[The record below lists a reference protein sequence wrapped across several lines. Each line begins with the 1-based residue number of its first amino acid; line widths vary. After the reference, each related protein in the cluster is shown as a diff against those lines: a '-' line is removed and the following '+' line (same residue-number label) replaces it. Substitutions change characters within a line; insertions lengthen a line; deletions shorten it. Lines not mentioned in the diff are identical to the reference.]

1 MGKAFTVEERLAI
14 RNEILKVGYEL
25 FAKQG
30 IEKVRIRE
38 ITDQVG
44 IAQGGFYTFFKDKD
58 ALVYEILNQV
68 HFEKTQH
75 VLSLLPGTED
85 DPKDFIRE
93 ILLHLSKNM
102 ANTELYWREK
112 KDILFLITKL
122 SANEN
127 KVIANR
133 NKESI
138 KLIKAYWEK
147 HGKLVCIDAERF
159 LSAMKAVICLAVNET
174 FIGEQQFEAILTGT
188 IDMLVEQCITIK

>member
-14 RNEILKVGYEL
+14 REKIIKVGYEL

-30 IEKVRIRE
+30 IEKVKIRE

-44 IAQGGFYTFFKDKD
+44 IAQGGFYTFFKDKE

-75 VLSLLPGTED
+75 VLSLLPGTEE
-85 DPKDFIRE
+85 DPKEFVRE

-122 SANEN
+122 SATEN
-127 KVIANR
+127 KLIAAR

-138 KLIKAYWEK
+138 QVIKTYWEK
-147 HGKLVCIDAERF
+147 HGKIVSIDIEKF
-159 LSAMKAVICLAVNET
+159 LSAMKAVICLAINES
-174 FIGEQQFEAILTGT
+174 FIGEAQFDAILLGT
-188 IDMLVEQCITIK
+188 VDMLVEQCIDIN